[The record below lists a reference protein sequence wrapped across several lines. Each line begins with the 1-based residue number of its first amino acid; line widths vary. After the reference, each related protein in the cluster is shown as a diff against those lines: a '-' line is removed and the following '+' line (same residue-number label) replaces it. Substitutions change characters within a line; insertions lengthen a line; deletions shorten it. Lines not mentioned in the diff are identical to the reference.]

1 MVALIAVVRA
11 RAPRGAGSGYSFTI
25 GCAAALAVL
34 VLLWLLWLVVSSLRS
49 DVPPEPAAPTVTI
62 RAAPVLV
69 ATTQALPPP
78 TPPPP
83 TSTPPPPTPLVVVVV
98 PPTPTPLV
106 VVVVPP
112 TPTPVVVG
120 APPTPTL
127 ALLPLRT
134 PTPVPPPPP
143 PPPTPTPARI
153 GQPVESA
160 GLVLTANAAA
170 RQTDVGPGTQP
181 GAGQIFLVVEVT
193 LESQRHDMPVP
204 YAPTDFVVRDG
215 TDAEHDALVPFGP
228 DALRAGQ
235 LDPGRRATGRLVF
248 EVPTV
253 ARGFVLRYQPAVDLP
268 GFRPI
273 WVLLGD

>member
-1 MVALIAVVRA
+1 VRA
-11 RAPRGAGSGYSFTI
+11 RARRGAGSGYSFTI

-78 TPPPP
+78 TPPP

-98 PPTPTPLV
+98 PPTPIVVVVVPPTPTPIV

-120 APPTPTL
+120 PTPTL

-181 GAGQIFLVVEVT
+181 GAGQIFLVVDVT

-215 TDAEHDALVPFGP
+215 TDAEHEALVPFGP

-235 LDPGRRATGRLVF
+235 LDPGGRATGRLVF

-253 ARGFVLRYQPAVDLP
+253 ARGFVLRYQPGVDLP

-273 WVLLGD
+273 RVLLGD